1 MGGHDHHH
9 GPPYKVPSA
18 SIYKV
23 ADAPPL
29 LEVEKSLARQ
39 GLKDPWLR

>member
-9 GPPYKVPSA
+9 GPPYKVPDYK
-18 SIYKV
+18 IYKV
-23 ADAPPL
+23 DSPEL
-29 LEVEKSLARQ
+29 VQVEQALARQ

>member
-9 GPPYKVPSA
+9 APYKVTDYK
-18 SIYKV
+18 IYKV
-23 ADAPPL
+23 DKSVPQL
-29 LEVEKSLARQ
+29 LEVEQALARQ

>member
-9 GPPYKVPSA
+9 APYSVPD
-18 SIYKV
+18 YKQYKLQGV
-23 ADAPPL
+23 AE
-29 LEVEKSLARQ
+29 LEQVEKALARQ

>member
-9 GPPYKVPSA
+9 EPYKVPSYK
-18 SIYKV
+18 IYKI
-23 ADAPPL
+23 DAPEL
-29 LEVEKSLARQ
+29 VEVEKSLARQ